1 MWWSR
6 RRSTTRP
13 RREVGL
19 GFRAVALLA
28 GLEVE
33 LRGLVQAPLSLPQL
47 CVTSMCDPPSLPPSP
62 SPSPSQLR
70 SLPLSISLSLVPHLC
85 LSALALWQIL
95 TVALTVPLLWSVSLS
110 RASRSYTRRTSK
122 TQVLQPLRYRG
133 ERCVWRDHV
142 HEIFMC
148 VVRGTQK
155 NNRML
160 SLSLSPTWN
169 MVLCLV
175 TCSASALWRD
185 APRSVLAT
193 TFIPLVAFSSP
204 PSRTVDRSRAARS
217 RLGRSPRF
225 SLTLTHLQLLAL
237 AT

>member
-122 TQVLQPLRYRG
+122 IQVLQPLRYRG

-142 HEIFMC
+142 HDFH
-148 VVRGTQK
+148 VWYVTPK
-155 NNRML
+155 NNML
-160 SLSLSPTWN
+160 SLSP
-169 MVLCLV
+169 